1 MVRKR
6 HGAGGSEPE
15 GDFPEAAGKIE
26 LPEFGMADDI
36 LAALEA
42 QVAARE
48 AAQAAH
54 AAEKA
59 ELAERAPD
67 PALPPARPERPAPSS
82 PTSPSAALSGPERV
96 YAFVDRLQSRSRPE
110 PEEPRE
116 EPEIWVSFELAGE
129 VYALPVGRVEEV
141 LRIGTIT
148 RVPHAPAPVRGI
160 TNLRGRVLAVVDLRV
175 RLGLPPIA
183 PGPQSRILVVSSRE
197 RSIGLLVD
205 SARQVVRILP
215 SAVQAP
221 PADVLTEHSDFL
233 VGVFHLPEALVI
245 LLDVDQVLWIPDSMM
260 PGSAHLEEGPS
271 DNGPIAGSLP

>member
-6 HGAGGSEPE
+6 GVSPGSSGPEGGS
-15 GDFPEAAGKIE
+15 PEAPGKIE
-26 LPEFGMADDI
+26 LPEFGMAEDI

-48 AAQAAH
+48 AAEAA
-54 AAEKA
+54 
-59 ELAERAPD
+59 LLTERAPEPELPVLEEAET
-67 PALPPARPERPAPSS
+67 PASPAPSS
-82 PTSPSAALSGPERV
+82 SQSGPERV

-110 PEEPRE
+110 PEQPRE

-129 VYALPVGRVEEV
+129 IYALPVGRVEEV
-141 LRIGTIT
+141 LRISSIT
-148 RVPHAPAPVRGI
+148 RVPHAPTPIRGI

-175 RLGLPPIA
+175 RLGLPPVE
-183 PGPQSRILVVSSRE
+183 PSPQSRILVVSSRE

-221 PADVLTEHSDFL
+221 PTDVLTAHSDFL
-233 VGVFHLPEALVI
+233 VGVFHLPEDLVI

-260 PGSAHLEEGPS
+260 PDRPAPEEG
-271 DNGPIAGSLP
+271 AGQSF

>member
-1 MVRKR
+1 MTP
-6 HGAGGSEPE
+6 GAGPE
-15 GDFPEAAGKIE
+15 RDRSREASGKIE
-26 LPEFGMADDI
+26 LPEFGMAEDI

-48 AAQAAH
+48 AAQSV
-54 AAEKA
+54 
-59 ELAERAPD
+59 LAERLPEPAPL
-67 PALPPARPERPAPSS
+67 PALERPERPAAAS
-82 PTSPSAALSGPERV
+82 PASAATSMSGPERV
-96 YAFVDRLQSRSRPE
+96 YAFVDRLQSRSRPA

-129 VYALPVGRVEEV
+129 IYALPVGRVEEV
-141 LRIGTIT
+141 LRISTIT

-175 RLGLPPIA
+175 RLGLPPVA
-183 PGPQSRILVVSSRE
+183 PGPLSRILVVSSRD

-205 SARQVVRILP
+205 SARQVVRVLP

-221 PADVLTEHSDFL
+221 PADVLTAHSDFL
-233 VGVFHLPEALVI
+233 LGVFHLAEELVI

-260 PGSAHLEEGPS
+260 PGHAKPDEGTLENP
-271 DNGPIAGSLP
+271 PIAGSLP